1 MCRRP
6 ELEVKAVAESGGIKD
21 ACYAVSACRITP
33 HMCLF
38 VLRLPVPLVLAER
51 EREREREK
59 REREE
64 RERERERERE
74 SETRSE
80 ECLAHRC
87 ALFTALALFAGTITE
102 LFFAVSGAC
111 GLMLY
116 MCPSA
121 DAMRFAAGADI
132 SVCQQVAW
140 LHTIDTT
147 CPVRTMCL
155 YSVVCY
161 TRADIVRCG

>member
-1 MCRRP
+1 
-6 ELEVKAVAESGGIKD
+6 
-21 ACYAVSACRITP
+21 
-33 HMCLF
+33 MCLL
-38 VLRLPVPLVLAER
+38 VLRLPVPLVLT
-51 EREREREK
+51 
-59 REREE
+59 
-64 RERERERERE
+64 ERERE

-80 ECLAHRC
+80 ECLEHRC

-116 MCPSA
+116 MCRSA

-140 LHTIDTT
+140 LTRLTPLVPSGGPCACI
-147 CPVRTMCL
+147 PS
-155 YSVVCY
+155 SV
-161 TRADIVRCG
+161 TRPLT